1 MVRDTLQVTDP
12 EMDKKKTKYPRSI
25 AFIISNEF
33 CERFNYYG
41 MRTILVL
48 YLTQKLHYSDDDAT
62 VLYHIFT
69 MFVYFFP
76 LMGAVLADSWLGKFK
91 TITYLSMVYS
101 VGSAVIAIG
110 AIPTLGLPASV
121 MTVIGLMLIA
131 IGTGGIKPCVSAFG
145 GDQFKLPEQARHLET
160 FFSLFYFAINAGSL
174 ISTSLTPVL
183 REDVH
188 CFGNNDC
195 YSLAFGVPG
204 ALMIVSIIIFI
215 CGRVLYKVK
224 KPEGNM
230 IVLVSKC
237 IGNAVATRLKE
248 KKHNKREHWLDY
260 AEATY
265 GKQLIDD
272 IKSVLRV
279 LVLFLP
285 LPVFWA
291 LFDQQGSRWTF
302 QATRMTGDIG
312 PYAIKPDQLQV
323 VNPLLILGFIP
334 LFSYAVY
341 PMLAKCGIKRPLQK
355 LTTGGILA
363 AIAFLISGFVELE
376 LQKTYP
382 VLPTANEGQ
391 LRIFNGIPCDYKVIS
406 NIPGH
411 ENFNIL
417 SKGLFEEKHLNLSVG
432 DSFQFKVDFETADPI
447 CPRIVGAQVEI
458 QRKKA
463 ISYFMQTN
471 KVDPTVLDLVQYE
484 DDPDKGSKGY
494 PVVRVLS
501 NTNKNQEVQFIEV
514 AGDHTVY
521 TFPSGKSNL
530 TAVPPGHYVIRYNGD
545 ELKDVQLKLGGVYS
559 FVVTENNLNQASIE
573 EHVIAAPNSIH
584 MLWLLPQYIVITAG
598 EVMFSVTGLEFSFT
612 QAPQS
617 MKSVLQA
624 AWLLTVAFG
633 NLIVVIIAEAKAF
646 DSQAAEFFLFA
657 GLMAVDMGIFIILA
671 IKYKYVEPKNEDETP
686 SPAIDLPQKD
696 SSTNGFKTIDLNNG
710 KNSTNGVENTA
721 FNED

>member
-1 MVRDTLQVTDP
+1 
-12 EMDKKKTKYPRSI
+12 
-25 AFIISNEF
+25 
-33 CERFNYYG
+33 

-62 VLYHIFT
+62 VLYHVFT

-76 LMGAVLADSWLGKFK
+76 LMGAILADSWLGKFK
-91 TITYLSMVYS
+91 TITYLSIVYA
-101 VGSAVIAIG
+101 VGSAVIAVG

-121 MTVIGLMLIA
+121 MTVIGLLLIA
-131 IGTGGIKPCVSAFG
+131 VGTGGIKPCVSAFG
-145 GDQFKLPEQARHLET
+145 GDQFKLPQQARQLET

-204 ALMIVSIIIFI
+204 ALMIVSIVIFI
-215 CGRVLYKVK
+215 CGRVLYTVK

-230 IVLVSKC
+230 IVVVSKC
-237 IGNAVATRLKE
+237 IGNAITTRIKE
-248 KKHNKREHWLDY
+248 KKTQKREHWLDY

-265 GKQLIDD
+265 GKQLIND
-272 IKSVLRV
+272 IKSVFRV

-302 QATRMTGDIG
+302 QATRMTGELG
-312 PYAIKPDQLQV
+312 PYTIKPDQLQV

-341 PMLAKCGIKRPLQK
+341 PVLAKCGIKRPLQK

-363 AIAFLISGFVELE
+363 AVAFLISGFVELE

-382 VLPTANEGQ
+382 VLPQENEGQ
-391 LRIFNGIPCDYKVIS
+391 LRIFNGMSCDYKIIS
-406 NIPGH
+406 NIPNYQ
-411 ENFNIL
+411 NFDL
-417 SKGLFEEKHLNLSVG
+417 KSMALFEEKHLNVTSDSV
-432 DSFQFKVDFETADPI
+432 SYQIDFIAEDTNN
-447 CPRIVGAQVEI
+447 CPALKATEI
-458 QRKKA
+458 EIKQKKA
-463 ISYFMQTN
+463 MSYFLYGN
-471 KVDPTVLDLVQYE
+471 YSDLAVHSYE
-484 DDPDKGSKGY
+484 DNPDKGSKGY
-494 PVVRVLS
+494 PVVRALI
-501 NTNKNQEVQFIEV
+501 NTKANHDIKFSEIN
-514 AGDHTVY
+514 GDHLQY
-521 TFPSGKSNL
+521 TFNRSSMIL
-530 TAVPPGHYVIRYNGD
+530 TELPPDQYAIRYD
-545 ELKDVQLKLGGVYS
+545 DVEIKVVDLKLGGVYT
-559 FVVTENNLNQASIE
+559 FVVTEDNLNKVNIQ

-646 DSQAAEFFLFA
+646 KSQAAEFFLFA

-671 IKYKYVEPKNEDETP
+671 IKYKYVEPKSHDEP
-686 SPAIDLPQKD
+686 EIDQIDMPQTEN
-696 SSTNGFKTIDLNNG
+696 TNGFKTIDING
-710 KNSTNGVENTA
+710 KKEGVDNTGFNG
-721 FNED
+721 DS